1 MMFRLKGYLQVLGL
15 KFKLFCTA
23 GFAFLFFVIIVM
35 AIVPQAAQAVTAPLA
50 IPFGGFIIGIVIP
63 PPPLVY
69 VCPEYTLITNITP
82 GDPPIMGLYLPPGG
96 ALLLYDYKNV
106 YTPLNPLLGYYDPL
120 PTPCG
125 AGYGYPIFPITYI
138 PPFYFA
144 GTGQ

>member
-1 MMFRLKGYLQVLGL
+1 MSKRLVGNVQRLKQTRRYLKTVAI
-15 KFKLFCTA
+15 LFA
-23 GFAFLFFVIIVM
+23 AFTVSIFSAPVVTQ
-35 AIVPQAAQAVTAPLA
+35 AISAPLS
-50 IPFGGFIIGIVIP
+50 IPFGGFVTGIVIP
-63 PPPLVY
+63 PPPLVS
-69 VCPEYTLITNITP
+69 VCPEYTLIANVTP

-96 ALLLYDYKNV
+96 ALLLYDYKNI

-125 AGYGYPIFPITYI
+125 VGPGFPIFPITYI